1 VPAELILAST
11 SRYRRELLARL
22 VGDFRIVAPDVDE
35 MAAIGEPAAEL
46 AERLACLKAL
56 AVAGKHRD
64 ACVIGSD
71 QVAELDGRTIGKPG
85 SRDRAIA
92 QLAASSG
99 RTIVFHT
106 GVCVARW
113 HDGAMQ
119 SEVTV
124 DRTEVAFR
132 NLTSDEIAR
141 YIDRENP
148 LDAAGS
154 FKAESLGI
162 ALFDRVETS
171 DPTALIGL
179 PLIALARM
187 LRAMGFELP

>member
-1 VPAELILAST
+1 
-11 SRYRRELLARL
+11 
-22 VGDFRIVAPDVDE
+22 
-35 MAAIGEPAAEL
+35 
-46 AERLACLKAL
+46 
-56 AVAGKHRD
+56 
-64 ACVIGSD
+64 
-71 QVAELDGRTIGKPG
+71 
-85 SRDRAIA
+85 
-92 QLAASSG
+92 
-99 RTIVFHT
+99 
-106 GVCVARW
+106 
-113 HDGAMQ
+113 MQ